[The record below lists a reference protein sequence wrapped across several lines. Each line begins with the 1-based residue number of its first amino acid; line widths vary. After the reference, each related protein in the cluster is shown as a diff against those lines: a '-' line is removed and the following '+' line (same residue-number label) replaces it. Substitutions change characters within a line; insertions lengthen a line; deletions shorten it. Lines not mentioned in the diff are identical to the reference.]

1 MIKKYGDLMS
11 GIATAMF
18 ATIIFVASG
27 FIKQRNNTGL
37 GADFVPKLAAVI
49 LLVLGILLI
58 IRGVRTSKAYGPI
71 QKESVPAAYGVMAAS
86 FVLMLAYISLLST
99 VGFILTTMVY
109 LFLQMILV
117 SKKEQVNYIKFAA
130 ISVIASVGIY
140 LLFLKVF
147 SIMIPAGILG

>member
-18 ATIIFVASG
+18 ATVIFVASG

-49 LLVLGILLI
+49 LLVLSILLI

-86 FVLMLAYISLLST
+86 FVLMLAYICLLST